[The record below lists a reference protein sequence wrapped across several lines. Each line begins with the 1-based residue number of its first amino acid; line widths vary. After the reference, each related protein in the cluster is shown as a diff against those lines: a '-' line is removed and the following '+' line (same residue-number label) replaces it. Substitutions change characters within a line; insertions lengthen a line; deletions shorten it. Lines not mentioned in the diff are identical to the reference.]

1 MNVMMRRLIGMVLL
15 VASVLP
21 LAANGLQQS
30 QSQIPLNP
38 QMAPRDY
45 LVGPSDVLRIQF
57 TGLIPGDNDMNNV
70 YPVQADGRIQVKH
83 IGAVEVQGKSAIWIG
98 DQVKERLV
106 PSFYPPS
113 ITVTVTVDAYRS
125 QEVFINGSVNTPG
138 VQQLR
143 GSEMKLS
150 RAITAA
156 GGFSQKSGQ
165 EIEIKRTGPDGKM
178 TVTTVTKSQLEQGD
192 DPDLQN
198 GDTVLVKE
206 GQVFYI
212 NGEVNVPG
220 EKVWQPNLT
229 FSRAYSM
236 SGGLKPTA
244 SVGRSHIKRLVKDK
258 NGNSVYI
265 EVKNLKDN
273 TPIEP
278 NDEIVIKKKWIGGF

>member
-70 YPVQADGRIQVKH
+70 YPVQADGRIQVKM
-83 IGAVEVQGKSAIWIG
+83 IGSVEVQGKSAIWIG
-98 DQVKERLV
+98 DQIKERLV
-106 PSFYPPS
+106 PKFYPPS
-113 ITVTVTVDAYRS
+113 ITVTVTVEAYRS

-156 GGFSQKSGQ
+156 GGFSQSSGQ
-165 EIEIKRTGPDGKM
+165 EIEIRREGPDGKT
-178 TVTTVTKSQLEQGD
+178 TVTTVTKSQLEQGE

-198 GDTVLVKE
+198 GDNVFVKK
-206 GQVFYI
+206 GQFFFI
-212 NGEVNVPG
+212 SGEVNVPG
-220 EKVWQPNLT
+220 DKVWQPNLT
-229 FSRAYSM
+229 FSRAIAL
-236 SGGLKPTA
+236 SGGLKSTA
-244 SVGRSHIKRLVKDK
+244 SVGRSRIKRLVKDK
-258 NGNSVYI
+258 TGNSVYI
-265 EVKNLKDN
+265 EVKDLKDN
-273 TPIEP
+273 TPIQP
-278 NDEIVIKKKWIGGF
+278 DDEIIIRKKIIG